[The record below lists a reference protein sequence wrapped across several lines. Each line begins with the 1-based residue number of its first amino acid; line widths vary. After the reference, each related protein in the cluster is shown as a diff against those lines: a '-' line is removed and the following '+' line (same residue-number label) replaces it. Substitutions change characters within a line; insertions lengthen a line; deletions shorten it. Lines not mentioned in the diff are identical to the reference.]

1 MPPQPLM
8 FDVAQFMHVE
18 VAAMFEWFGN
28 VKGDVPTIY
37 KEDSMEFVPGFGIHG
52 EKGSITK
59 NGSER

>member
-1 MPPQPLM
+1 MLKLLLCLSGL
-8 FDVAQFMHVE
+8 
-18 VAAMFEWFGN
+18 GN

-52 EKGSITK
+52 EKGSITN